1 MAITLL
7 ILCKGNKRC
16 LGKQSHSANFWLVH
30 LQSQEGGRG
39 RGRTQLFATY
49 PHHLLGVPR
58 SYQRF
63 VAQPQA
69 PGFFVRTIKV
79 TCQIFGDLSIV
90 LALGKSGL
98 LVSEAWSHFC
108 GAQ

>member
-1 MAITLL
+1 MGEGAHTAF
-7 ILCKGNKRC
+7 C
-16 LGKQSHSANFWLVH
+16 H
-30 LQSQEGGRG
+30 LSPAPFRG
-39 RGRTQLFATY
+39 AEVLPTC
-49 PHHLLGVPR
+49 
-58 SYQRF
+58 F